1 MIGGAFLWV
10 GWFGF
15 NAGSA
20 VGANGAPDGHGRD
33 ANSSSGR
40 LTWMVVEWLHH
51 KKPTLLGIVSGAV
64 GGLVAITPAS
74 GFVGPMG
81 ALFIGIAAGAVCY
94 WGAAILKPKLGYD
107 DSLDVFAVHGLGG
120 IVGAILT
127 GVFAAEAIGGT
138 PGALEG
144 NSGQILVQIEG
155 IVATIVW
162 CGGASAAILFVLDKV
177 IGLRVD
183 KEEEAEGLDLSQHG
197 EMMH

>member
-1 MIGGAFLWV
+1 MAMAVTQIAAAA
-10 GWFGF
+10 
-15 NAGSA
+15 AG
-20 VGANGAPDGHGRD
+20 
-33 ANSSSGR
+33 
-40 LTWMVVEWLHH
+40 LTWMIVEWLHH
-51 KKPTLLGIVSGAV
+51 KRPTLLGIVSGAV

-81 ALFIGIAAGAVCY
+81 ALCIGIAAGIACY

-127 GVFAAEAIGGT
+127 GVFAIEAIGGT

-155 IVATIVW
+155 IVATIIWSGV
-162 CGGASAAILFVLDKV
+162 ASAVILFVIDKV

-183 KEEEAEGLDLSQHG
+183 KDEEAEGLDLSQHG